1 MIGIIEIAPAD
12 KHSFKVIE
20 KKSSLAIAIV
30 STAVIKTLIHDPAIV
45 LKNRIII
52 TCVFA

>member
-1 MIGIIEIAPAD
+1 MIDIAPAD

-20 KKSSLAIAIV
+20 NKSSLAIAIV

-45 LKNRIII
+45 LKNLII
-52 TCVFA
+52 TFGSV